1 MGTTLYHL
9 AGFKGLKIS
18 ACLWHVELGCN
29 QKDDGIQVDP
39 EDDDDDDGIQ
49 VDLDDGCVDDLVVA
63 AADHI
68 LMAIIQ
74 MPMKITNV

>member
-29 QKDDGIQVDP
+29 QKDDGIQVDHH
-39 EDDDDDDGIQ
+39 DDDDDGGIQ
-49 VDLDDGCVDDLVVA
+49 VDPDDLVVA

>member
-1 MGTTLYHL
+1 MVVIINGDDTRHHL

-39 EDDDDDDGIQ
+39 HDGDDDGGIQ
-49 VDLDDGCVDDLVVA
+49 VDPDDLAVA

-74 MPMKITNV
+74 MPMKITV

>member
-39 EDDDDDDGIQ
+39 H
-49 VDLDDGCVDDLVVA
+49 DLVVA

-68 LMAIIQ
+68 LMTIIQ

>member
-9 AGFKGLKIS
+9 GGFKGLKIS

-39 EDDDDDDGIQ
+39 EDD
-49 VDLDDGCVDDLVVA
+49 VVVA

-68 LMAIIQ
+68 LMTIIQ

>member
-39 EDDDDDDGIQ
+39 HDDDDDGGIQ
-49 VDLDDGCVDDLVVA
+49 VDPDDLVVA

-68 LMAIIQ
+68 LMTIIQ